1 VYAVR
6 TSHDSNADP
15 NRATSQLKRT
25 ANSPSHHCEFTS
37 QTPPCQYAMRTLA
50 RMRSTAGWFRASG
63 AGTYSFSGTPSWFAN
78 TPSAYRREPVFNASR
93 KGNPSNVR
101 PIFHLT
107 PSGGATCGSLNVK
120 TILGAPYPKRRD
132 GLCHMDHRMLS
143 GRLNDRVYV
152 GGSDE
157 API

>member
-1 VYAVR
+1 VVLKAGCPSSITMIVDLE
-6 TSHDSNADP
+6 TSNG
-15 NRATSQLKRT
+15 
-25 ANSPSHHCEFTS
+25 F
-37 QTPPCQYAMRTLA
+37 
-50 RMRSTAGWFRASG
+50 
-63 AGTYSFSGTPSWFAN
+63 
-78 TPSAYRREPVFNASR
+78 
-93 KGNPSNVR
+93 KGNPSNVG

-107 PSGGATCGSLNVK
+107 PSGGATCGSLNGQ

-132 GLCHMDHRMLS
+132 GLCYMDHQMLS